1 MKLEKLFL
9 AKKAIITSRKYLSS
23 SSGIPCIHYG
33 DIYKYYSYKA
43 ILSSE
48 IINGFMLNVS
58 SDKYISQDS
67 IVIPDVTETI
77 NDFGNSV
84 YIKYNGTRYING
96 THTIA
101 ITSQNS
107 TYLKYLFYYLQNNKN
122 KKKLQSLLLGS
133 TVFQLS
139 LKDILKFELVDYDIN
154 VNHQQHII
162 DIIGSIDDKIEKN
175 NKIIKKLEEFGIKN
189 YFKLSNKLED
199 ILLYSKFERGKEASS
214 KNYSEIKQKN
224 FINFIRVKD
233 LNILTNTYISN
244 SLKLPLVEKKDTI
257 IALDGTVGRINF
269 GLSGAYSSGLYK
281 VVPVNEKYR
290 GIIYFSL
297 KDNFNQN
304 IIQYYATGTTILHA
318 GKSINHL
325 KIKKHKENDL
335 ILFNKLY
342 EFMLLLKQ
350 ENIKLNNLKQLYL
363 KKFFG

>member
-1 MKLEKLFL
+1 M
-9 AKKAIITSRKYLSS
+9 
-23 SSGIPCIHYG
+23 P
-33 DIYKYYSYKA
+33 
-43 ILSSE
+43 
-48 IINGFMLNVS
+48 IIN
-58 SDKYISQDS
+58 KS
-67 IVIPDVTETI
+67 I
-77 NDFGNSV
+77 
-84 YIKYNGTRYING
+84 
-96 THTIA
+96 
-101 ITSQNS
+101 
-107 TYLKYLFYYLQNNKN
+107 
-122 KKKLQSLLLGS
+122 
-133 TVFQLS
+133 
-139 LKDILKFELVDYDIN
+139 FEKIN
-154 VNHQQHII
+154 VELKHNLKEQQHII
-162 DIIGSIDDKIEKN
+162 DIIGSIDDKIENN

-233 LNILTNTYISN
+233 LNVLTNTYISN
-244 SLKLPLVEKKDTI
+244 SLKLPLVDKKDTI
-257 IALDGTVGRINF
+257 IALDGTVGRTNF

-290 GIIYFSL
+290 GILYFSL

-318 GKSINHL
+318 GKSIKHL

-335 ILFNKLY
+335 TLFNKLY
-342 EFMLLLKQ
+342 EFMLWLKK